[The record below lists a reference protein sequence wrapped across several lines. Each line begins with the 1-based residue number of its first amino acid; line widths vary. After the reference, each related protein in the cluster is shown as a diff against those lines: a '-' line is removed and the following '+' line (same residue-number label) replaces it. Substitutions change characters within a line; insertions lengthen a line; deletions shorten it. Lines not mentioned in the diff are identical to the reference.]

1 MNALIKLKNYDYYI
15 GLSSLLVL
23 LIPIL
28 IKIILIISKCIIK
41 RKNKNINE
49 INNLIVLEKN
59 NKQKNKD
66 GSSKGKKYIISNK
79 KEIPKC
85 QKLLNEFFSF
95 IKNGSE
101 LFNFHLEKTNINNIN
116 GLTYIKGLI
125 GLSIILTVFGLT
137 FTILI
142 NLPMKEY
149 VSWHFYSSIGNFL
162 YAIIFIGYR
171 YSPRVL
177 FSCSGYTLIYKY
189 LCFIKQEEGLYFF
202 KFIFLQSYKYILLF
216 L

>member
-1 MNALIKLKNYDYYI
+1 M
-15 GLSSLLVL
+15 SSILVL

-28 IKIILIISKCIIK
+28 IKLFLILSKCCIK
-41 RKNKNINE
+41 KRSKESNI
-49 INNLIVLEKN
+49 INNLILLEKN
-59 NKQKNKD
+59 NKKINK
-66 GSSKGKKYIISNK
+66 SESFKKDEYIKSNK

-85 QKLLNEFFSF
+85 QILLNEYFAF

-101 LFNFHLEKTNINNIN
+101 LFNFHLNNTNFNNIN
-116 GLTYIKGLI
+116 GITYIKGLI

-137 FTILI
+137 FIILI

-149 VSWHFYSSIGNFL
+149 GSWHFHYSLLNYL
-162 YAIIFIGYR
+162 YSIIFIGYR

-189 LCFIKQEEGLYFF
+189 LCFIKQEQGLYFF
-202 KFIFLQSYKYILLF
+202 KFIFLQSYK
-216 L
+216 